1 MPSSGSRLPALALK
15 IGLPIAAVVVV
26 LVAVLTGGSG
36 KAGDDE
42 LLKAAETRAEVARG
56 ALGQSSLAR
65 AITARRP
72 SRAQR
77 TRVSLQLSRVA
88 GESGALNVRLVDPGG
103 RVAFSSLAGERGGEL
118 GSSAGLR
125 QAIDGK
131 AAASM
136 QHTGDTTSVGVY
148 VPLRRTASATPVGA
162 LNIDTPADALEPT
175 TTGGGRTGTLLL
187 AVALLMLVALVL
199 WLLVTRG
206 PQVPRRRRK
215 GEPAGQV
222 DSLTS
227 LPNREHFNAMT
238 ERALAECPP
247 GGNVAVLLMDL
258 DRFKEINDSLGH
270 FNGDLVIERVGK
282 RLRTVLREGD
292 EVARLGG
299 DEFAMLLPNVQ
310 AKDSVAGA
318 AQRIQDALAEP
329 FSVGGL
335 ALKVEASIGSAL
347 YPTDVDKGGKLLQA
361 ADVAMYA
368 AKKAHSGHEFYSPD
382 QHQYTPARLGLV
394 AQLNRAMEHGELVLH
409 YQPKAR
415 LATGTVEGVE
425 ALARWNHPQRGLLFP
440 DEFIPV
446 TEHTSMIRPLTVHL
460 LETALE
466 QVKSWDRNGLEMN
479 VAVNLSAQLLLDLQL
494 PREIGRMLS
503 RVGTDPARLELEI
516 TESAIMS
523 DPRRARAVLERMREM
538 GLRIAID
545 DFGTGYSSLVSL
557 KQLPVSTI
565 KVDKS
570 FVMNMEADPD
580 DKAIVRSTVALGHN
594 LGLEVVAEGVETPG
608 AWKELEAMGADY
620 AQGYYLSKA
629 LAPPQFDLWLTAYRD
644 MFGRADEGRESQQN
658 GEAGGQSWQVS
669 TSSRPPAPAGS
680 GPGTSAS

>member
-1 MPSSGSRLPALALK
+1 MA
-15 IGLPIAAVVVV
+15 
-26 LVAVLTGGSG
+26 
-36 KAGDDE
+36 
-42 LLKAAETRAEVARG
+42 
-56 ALGQSSLAR
+56 
-65 AITARRP
+65 
-72 SRAQR
+72 
-77 TRVSLQLSRVA
+77 
-88 GESGALNVRLVDPGG
+88 
-103 RVAFSSLAGERGGEL
+103 
-118 GSSAGLR
+118 
-125 QAIDGK
+125 
-131 AAASM
+131 
-136 QHTGDTTSVGVY
+136 
-148 VPLRRTASATPVGA
+148 
-162 LNIDTPADALEPT
+162 
-175 TTGGGRTGTLLL
+175 
-187 AVALLMLVALVL
+187 
-199 WLLVTRG
+199 
-206 PQVPRRRRK
+206 
-215 GEPAGQV
+215 
-222 DSLTS
+222 DSLTG
-227 LPNREHFNAMT
+227 LPNREVFNSLT
-238 ERALAECPP
+238 EKALADCPS
-247 GGNVAVLLMDL
+247 GGKVAVLLMDL

-292 EVARLGG
+292 QVARLGG

-318 AQRIQDALAEP
+318 AQRIQEALSEP

-347 YPTDVDKGGKLLQA
+347 YPTDVDKAGKLLQA

-394 AQLNRAMEHGELVLH
+394 AQLNRAMESGELVLH

-446 TEHTSMIRPLTVHL
+446 TEHTSMIRPLTVHF

-466 QVKSWDRNGLEMN
+466 QVESWSRQGIELN

-503 RVGTDPARLELEI
+503 RVGPPASKLEVEI

-523 DPRRARAVLERMREM
+523 DPRRARRVLDRMREM
-538 GLRIAID
+538 GIRVAID

-580 DKAIVRSTVALGHN
+580 DAAIVRSTVALGHN

-608 AWKELEAMGADY
+608 AWRELQAMGADI

-629 LAPPQFDLWLTAYRD
+629 LP
-644 MFGRADEGRESQQN
+644 GRPVQPLAVRLPGHVRAHRRRGDRSTN
-658 GEAGGQSWQVS
+658 GEAGGQSWDVS
-669 TSSRPPAPAGS
+669 TSTRPPAPAG
-680 GPGTSAS
+680 

>member
-1 MPSSGSRLPALALK
+1 MGMPSSGLRLPPLAIK
-15 IGLPIAAVVVV
+15 IGLLVAALAVVA
-26 LVAVLTGGSG
+26 LAVSGGRSRG
-36 KAGDDE
+36 GDAE
-42 LLKAAETRAEVARG
+42 IERAAQGQAEVMRG
-56 ALGQSSLAR
+56 AMGQAALAR
-65 AITARRP
+65 DVTRRKP
-72 SRAQR
+72 SRAER
-77 TRVSLQLSRVA
+77 ARVTRLLRRVA
-88 GESGALNVRLVDPGG
+88 DESDALAVRLVDARG
-103 RVAFSSLAGERGGEL
+103 RVAYSSVPDERGGKLPTTADFRTALAGE
-118 GSSAGLR
+118 SATER
-125 QAIDGK
+125 QRAEG
-131 AAASM
+131 
-136 QHTGDTTSVGVY
+136 TTSVGTY
-148 VPLRRTASATPVGA
+148 VPVQRRPGA
-162 LNIDTPADALEPT
+162 
-175 TTGGGRTGTLLL
+175 
-187 AVALLMLVALVL
+187 
-199 WLLVTRG
+199 
-206 PQVPRRRRK
+206 
-215 GEPAGQV
+215 EPAGVLNTDTPVAALEGAAPAGPREMTALLGIGLLVLVAAAGGLLVSRVRDRSRRRDLAGAGPV
-222 DSLTS
+222 DSLTG
-227 LPNREHFNAMT
+227 LPNREVFNSLT
-238 ERALAECPP
+238 ERALADCPP
-247 GGNVAVLLMDL
+247 GGKVAVLLMDL

-292 EVARLGG
+292 QVARLGG

-318 AQRIQDALAEP
+318 AQRIQQALSEP

-347 YPTDVDKGGKLLQA
+347 YPTDVDKAGKLLQA

-368 AKKAHSGHEFYSPD
+368 AKKAHTGHEFYSPD

-394 AQLNRAMEHGELVLH
+394 AQLNRAMEGRELVLH

-446 TEHTSMIRPLTVHL
+446 TEHTSMIRPLTVHF

-466 QVKSWDRNGLEMN
+466 QVETWSSQGIELN

-503 RVGTDPARLELEI
+503 RVGAASSKLEVEI

-523 DPRRARAVLERMREM
+523 DPRRARRVLDRMREM
-538 GLRIAID
+538 GIRVAID

-580 DKAIVRSTVALGHN
+580 DAAIVRSTVALGHN

-608 AWKELEAMGADY
+608 AWRELQGMGADY

-629 LAPPQFDLWLTAYRD
+629 LPAEQFNRWLTAYQE
-644 MFGRADEGRESQQN
+644 MFGRPAQGRESTGN
-658 GEAGGQSWQVS
+658 GEAGGQSWDVS
-669 TSSRPPAPAGS
+669 TSTRPPAPAG
-680 GPGTSAS
+680 

>member
-1 MPSSGSRLPALALK
+1 MGMPSPGPRLPPLAIK
-15 IGLPIAAVVVV
+15 IGLVAAALAVVVF
-26 LVAVLTGGSG
+26 AVM
-36 KAGDDE
+36 AGRSSEDGAQIE
-42 LLKAAETRAEVARG
+42 RAAQNQAEVMRG
-56 ALGQSSLAR
+56 AMGQATLAR
-65 AITARRP
+65 AVTDRSP

-77 TRVSLQLSRVA
+77 ARTAALLRRVA
-88 GESGALNVRLVDPGG
+88 AESEALAVRVVDPSG
-103 RVAFSSLAGERGGEL
+103 RVAYSSIVAERGGEL
-118 GSSAGLR
+118 PATPDFRAAMTGE
-125 QAIDGK
+125 
-131 AAASM
+131 AAAAR
-136 QHTGDTTSVGVY
+136 QNAEGTASVGAY
-148 VPLRRTASATPVGA
+148 VPLRRRPGSTPVGV
-162 LNIDTPADALEPT
+162 LNTDTPAAALEGAGPGSQRQMT
-175 TTGGGRTGTLLL
+175 ALLGLALLVLLAGGG
-187 AVALLMLVALVL
+187 ALLFSRF
-199 WLLVTRG
+199 RG
-206 PQVPRRRRK
+206 RPRRRDPHAS
-215 GEPAGQV
+215 GAA
-222 DSLTS
+222 DSLTG
-227 LPNREHFNAMT
+227 LPNREVFNALT
-238 ERALAECPP
+238 EKALADCPQ
-247 GGNVAVLLMDL
+247 GGQVAVLLMDL

-292 EVARLGG
+292 QVARLGG
-299 DEFAMLLPNVQ
+299 DEFAMLLPNVK

-318 AQRIQDALAEP
+318 AQRIQEALSEP

-347 YPTDVDKGGKLLQA
+347 YPTDVDKAGKLLQA

-394 AQLNRAMEHGELVLH
+394 AQLNRAMKDNELVLH

-446 TEHTSMIRPLTVHL
+446 TEHTSMIRPLTIHL

-466 QVKSWDRNGLEMN
+466 QIEDWGRKGLELN
-479 VAVNLSAQLLLDLQL
+479 VAVNLSAQLLLDLKL
-494 PREIGRMLS
+494 PGEIGRMLS
-503 RVGTDPARLELEI
+503 RVGAVSSRLEVEI

-523 DPRRARAVLERMREM
+523 DPRRARRVLDRMREM
-538 GLRIAID
+538 GVRVAID

-570 FVMNMEADPD
+570 FVMNMEADAD
-580 DKAIVRSTVALGHN
+580 DAAIVRSTVALGHN

-608 AWKELEAMGADY
+608 AWRELNAMGADI

-629 LAPPQFDLWLTAYRD
+629 LQAQQFERWLTAYKD
-644 MFGRADEGRESQQN
+644 MFGRPAEGRETPS
-658 GEAGGQSWQVS
+658 GDEAGGQSWQVS
-669 TSSRPPAPAGS
+669 TSTRPPAPAG
-680 GPGTSAS
+680 